1 MPPLS
6 QTRCVLVPK
15 PPCERPSACPCGSSI
30 CVAFGPP
37 SRGTSAG
44 FFFRPGGCGPRAV
57 DGGIDAPQVA
67 SDDAATIQP
76 QQQGIEDL
84 GPGAVL
90 APAVEAVVDGLPGAV
105 TLGGVLPGRA
115 GVQVPE
121 DAVDQR
127 AVVLPRMAGLA
138 VVEAVGEERFHPS
151 PLLVGEVE
159 TITHGWPPSGNL
171 PSREKGST
179 FIIRKTAIVR
189 KDLARACQSVS

>member
-15 PPCERPSACPCGSSI
+15 PPWERPSACPWGSII

-37 SRGTSAG
+37 SRGAWSG
-44 FFFRPGGCGPRAV
+44 FFFRPGGSRPGPI
-57 DGGIDAPQVA
+57 DGGIDTPQVPL
-67 SDDAATIQP
+67 DEAAMIQP
-76 QQQGIEDL
+76 QQQGVEDL
-84 GPGAVL
+84 GPSAVL

-105 TLGGVLPGRA
+105 ALGGVLPGRA

-171 PSREKGST
+171 PSRDKGST

-189 KDLARACQSVS
+189 KDLAGDDTV